1 MVTEMNTKLYLW
13 IGFTLE
19 AFAVFIVVG
28 IILFNMGSGD
38 RAYQEYYSKEIS
50 LIEDAILTSN
60 GNLVLSYNATERR
73 DNFDFLITQDCEVR
87 VSERGLTNPYLSYYC
102 FGNDFVDKGDDHLE
116 LNEFR
121 IDMKDKKILTWGDFG
136 GI

>member
-28 IILFNMGSGD
+28 MILFNMSSGD
-38 RAYQEYYSKEIS
+38 RAYQEYYSKEIG
-50 LIEDAILTSN
+50 LIEDAILTSD
-60 GNLVLSYNATERR
+60 GNLVLSYNITERR
-73 DNFDFLITQDCEVR
+73 DNFDVLITQDCEVR
-87 VSERGLTNPYLSYYC
+87 VSERGLTNPYISYYC
-102 FGNDFVDKGDDHLE
+102 FGNDFIDKGDDVFE

-121 IDMKDKKILTWGDFG
+121 LELKDKKNLVWGDFG